1 MMQTQQRDPSEDE
14 PSTHSERAPGR
25 MLIWTEALKFLG
37 VSKPKELMPAYA
49 PSRQRT
55 RRLKDDSDP
64 CFPTYKVMLSRD
76 KTVRRFAR
84 ARLFASG
91 LGSVVK
97 IPYSGEGRSVMMHLQ
112 FWQSFYNRAP
122 MEPQRILCVL
132 QNCLDAGGF
141 PDPCGRYRLLS
152 MGEEDPDSPSESDNY
167 DY

>member
-49 PSRQRT
+49 PSRQRA

-84 ARLFASG
+84 ARLFAWRATVTPTRV
-91 LGSVVK
+91 LG
-97 IPYSGEGRSVMMHLQ
+97 
-112 FWQSFYNRAP
+112 
-122 MEPQRILCVL
+122 
-132 QNCLDAGGF
+132 
-141 PDPCGRYRLLS
+141 LLS
-152 MGEEDPDSPSESDNY
+152 KFPTRGKGGAS
-167 DY
+167 

>member
-1 MMQTQQRDPSEDE
+1 MGVDLAKIARMMQTQQRDQSEDA
-14 PSTHSERAPGR
+14 PSIHRERAPGR

-37 VSKPKELMPAYA
+37 VSKPKELAG
-49 PSRQRT
+49 
-55 RRLKDDSDP
+55 DGD
-64 CFPTYKVMLSRD
+64 TY
-76 KTVRRFAR
+76 T
-84 ARLFASG
+84 G

-97 IPYSGEGRSVMMHLQ
+97 IPYSGKGRSVMMHLQ

-152 MGEEDPDSPSESDNY
+152 MGEEDPDSPSESGGY

>member
-1 MMQTQQRDPSEDE
+1 MGATWQKIAVMTQTQQRDQSEDA
-14 PSTHSERAPGR
+14 PSIHRERAPGR

-37 VSKPKELMPAYA
+37 VSKPKELY
-49 PSRQRT
+49 T
-55 RRLKDDSDP
+55 
-64 CFPTYKVMLSRD
+64 
-76 KTVRRFAR
+76 
-84 ARLFASG
+84 G

-97 IPYSGEGRSVMMHLQ
+97 IPYSGEGRSAMMHLQ